1 MTEGDSDMAEASAV
15 TEQAMEQARE
25 MLDLLRGNR
34 AEAVAYSENPE
45 EWVNEHGYEDVPAE
59 AVAACGVGGGAT
71 ATASSGGGGGYS
83 GPAPAPGGGVA
94 GTLEQVDYVVYN
106 YYGDDNSIT
115 TNIANNGYLDFDQTI
130 QQVEG
135 DGNVLAGDDLNNQGG
150 QIQTGDGLQ
159 AGGDIDID
167 DSAVATGG
175 GDADNISDI
184 DIDAG
189 GGQVGNVAIGNEGD
203 TAQAAVQE
211 DNDGIDA
218 DVDLGD

>member
-1 MTEGDSDMAEASAV
+1 MAEASAV